1 MNYLMFITIAH
12 RIQQP
17 IPKLRIWMTR
27 IGWTVQLEQSKQVL
41 LVLFVYYL
49 FTICYFFC
57 PKNQIWLVMT
67 FVVSKL
73 DVGSGEHDKFVCL
86 TWWAGEEYFFTS
98 STSSLSIVGG
108 FQILASFSS
117 LKTIFLSKSI
127 AIVPKRKCNYLSDLH
142 LKKYSQKRRFQTY
155 VYHWLVQHSWVSNH
169 SAQKKDFYGG
179 AGFKISCSYL
189 LKVST

>member
-1 MNYLMFITIAH
+1 MLTGSNNQFRNY
-12 RIQQP
+12 
-17 IPKLRIWMTR
+17 
-27 IGWTVQLEQSKQVL
+27 QSEWHE
-41 LVLFVYYL
+41 LVELFNLNNLNKFYLSCL
-49 FTICYFFC
+49 FTICLLFVIIFR

-127 AIVPKRKCNYLSDLH
+127 AIVPKRKCNYVFKWFAS
-142 LKKYSQKRRFQTY
+142 KKVFTKKAFSNLPISLISSTQLGVKPLCPKKGFLWWRR
-155 VYHWLVQHSWVSNH
+155 
-169 SAQKKDFYGG
+169 
-179 AGFKISCSYL
+179 I
-189 LKVST
+189 